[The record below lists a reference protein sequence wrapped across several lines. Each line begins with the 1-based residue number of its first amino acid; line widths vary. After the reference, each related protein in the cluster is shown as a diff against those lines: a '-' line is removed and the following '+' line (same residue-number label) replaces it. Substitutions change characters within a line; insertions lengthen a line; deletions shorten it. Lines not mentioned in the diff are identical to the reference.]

1 MVSLPSAVAD
11 MVKVRANL
19 GLLHLHLALSY
30 PQSRKVCKSLGECKD
45 RIGMTMQTGAG
56 MVHQTGAGMV
66 HQTGAGMANQIG
78 AGMTKQTGARMTK
91 EANGTSATQAG
102 SGSHMIQIRAQIDQT
117 CAAVAATFDVKATT
131 FLAIHRSRGKH

>member
-19 GLLHLHLALSY
+19 GLLHLLLALSY
-30 PQSRKVCKSLGECKD
+30 PQSRKVCKSLGECKG
-45 RIGMTMQTGAG
+45 RIGKAK
-56 MVHQTGAGMV
+56 
-66 HQTGAGMANQIG
+66 QTGAGMANQIG

-91 EANGTSATQAG
+91 ANGTGATQAV